1 MANPEISGK
10 VFRFLSAMHPSLSKA
25 ERKRYAGYDPD
36 QWYAWT
42 SEVSSELTE
51 LMRRSPRDTSF
62 ARGFTYVSQKAVGE
76 GEYITT
82 RDFLG
87 HIAALP
93 SAYRGPDGSGF
104 SADFNGTGRA
114 VVSYSGMPGFSNVCI
129 AIQGELLQ
137 RLEASG
143 ALGAQVAHGKVCRLN
158 GDDHCEFEMLWSSEQ
173 APSGASPA
181 DLSAL
186 PGAAD
191 VSEAVPEPAAK
202 KGKPEAAKAAKL
214 VATAA
219 VEVRESDL
227 PRPDSLP
234 DINVSGG
241 EDLFDQIK
249 RRLGEA
255 ERQAKLYGEAR
266 AEIDSLNREIAESRA
281 ELETSLG
288 QAEASRDELAAELA
302 SLKEKIRSLLADG

>member
-1 MANPEISGK
+1 
-10 VFRFLSAMHPSLSKA
+10 MHPSLSKA

-42 SEVSSELTE
+42 SEVSSEFAE

-82 RDFLG
+82 QDFLG

-104 SADFNGTGRA
+104 SANLNGTGRA

-158 GDDHCEFEMLWSSEQ
+158 GDDHCEFEMVWSSEQ

-181 DLSAL
+181 DLAAL
-186 PGAAD
+186 PGSDEVAEP
-191 VSEAVPEPAAK
+191 EAVSQPAAATE
-202 KGKPEAAKAAKL
+202 KPKVVKA
-214 VATAA
+214 T

-234 DINVSGG
+234 DINLSGG

-249 RRLGEA
+249 NRLNEA
-255 ERQAKLYGEAR
+255 ERQAKLYGGAR
-266 AEIDSLNREIAESRA
+266 AEIDSLNRELAESRA
-281 ELETSLG
+281 ELETALG
-288 QAEASRDELAAELA
+288 QAEATRDELAAELA